1 MTEPTV
7 REQLETQLVVAHYAG
22 LMNSNA
28 ERRKYVNAMIEYGRL
43 LKIAT
48 AADLAPAPVKERLT
62 PIPQRP
68 VINSLEALRV
78 AREKFAR
85 LELEERRLA
94 AICAGPLYKQGDASV
109 DERLRATR
117 SELAALAIEIKL
129 GAHMEQPHG

>member
-28 ERRKYVNAMIEYGRL
+28 ERRKYVNAWIEILRL
-43 LKIAT
+43 AKIAT
-48 AADLAPAPVKERLT
+48 AADLVAAPVRERLT
-62 PIPQRP
+62 AIPQRP
-68 VINSLEALRV
+68 VINSLEALRL

-117 SELAALAIEIKL
+117 SELAALSVEIKI
-129 GAHMEQPHG
+129 ASHMEQPHG

>member
-48 AADLAPAPVKERLT
+48 AADLAPAPVKERLA
-62 PIPQRP
+62 PIPQREIIDTIP
-68 VINSLEALRV
+68 KLAA
-78 AREKFAR
+78 AREKLVRLQQLERELTALAWNKQEAR
-85 LELEERRLA
+85 H
-94 AICAGPLYKQGDASV
+94 
-109 DERLRATR
+109 DEQLRQTR
-117 SELAALAIEIKL
+117 SEIVSLGIEIKMA
-129 GAHMEQPHG
+129 AHMETAHG

>member
-62 PIPQRP
+62 PIPQRI
-68 VINSLEALRV
+68 VIDSLEKLRA

-85 LELEERRLA
+85 LEIEERRLA

-117 SELAALAIEIKL
+117 SEIAALSVEIRM
-129 GAHMEQPHG
+129 AAAMEQTHV

>member
-22 LMNSNA
+22 LMNSNV
-28 ERRKYVNAMIEYGRL
+28 ERRKYLNAWIEILRL
-43 LKIAT
+43 AKIAT
-48 AADLAPAPVKERLT
+48 AADLGPAPVKERLT

-85 LELEERRLA
+85 LEQEERRLTALAWNKQTA
-94 AICAGPLYKQGDASV
+94 AD
-109 DERLRATR
+109 DEKLRATR
-117 SELAALAIEIKL
+117 SELAALSVEIRL
-129 GAHMEQPHG
+129 ASHMEGAQSHG